1 MTNNKDF
8 GTVITAMVTPFLD
21 DKDNTVD
28 LAGAINLANYLL
40 KNGTDSLLL
49 VGSTGEAAQLS
60 SREKQYIIKNVRQNT
75 PKDTK
80 IIVSTGDTNTNR
92 VIEKSNDAFDMGADA
107 VLISVPE
114 YIKPPQKDL
123 YTHFSNIAKSVSGGA
138 IFIYNIP
145 GRTGTEILPDTV
157 AMLAHE
163 NQNIIGIKQSVS
175 DLDKVSE
182 ISIKCPKGFQIYSGD
197 DSLTLPMLSLGA
209 KGVVSVASH
218 LQGKM
223 IKQMIESFYSNPKLA
238 MQYHQTLYP
247 LMKAL
252 FVTTNPIPIKQ
263 ALYNMG
269 LISSPNLR
277 TLGTMTNKDKEKLQ
291 DALKKFDTQ
300 KQMFLSKALTR

>member
-92 VIEKSNDAFDMGADA
+92 VIEKSNDAFDIGADA

-123 YTHFSNIAKSVSGGA
+123 YNHFSNVAKSVSGQP

-145 GRTGTEILPDTV
+145 ARTGTEILPATV
-157 AMLAHE
+157 AKLAYD
-163 NQNIIGIKQSVS
+163 NSNIIGIKQSVS

-182 ISIKCPKGFQIYSGD
+182 ISINCPPSFQIYSGD

-247 LMKAL
+247 LFKSL
-252 FVTTNPIPIKQ
+252 FTTTNPIPIKQ
-263 ALYNMG
+263 ALYDMS
-269 LISSPNLR
+269 LISSPCLR
-277 TLGTMTNKDKEKLQ
+277 TLGTMTDTDKEKLRE
-291 DALKKFDTQ
+291 ALHKFELQ
-300 KQMFLSKALTR
+300 KNTLLSKKLAR